1 MMPWFAPVIRAL
13 DLGVFL
19 AFGLE
24 IALFVYALWPSGSPI
39 AHNFGRRLI
48 WADVRKDA
56 SALVYFG
63 NFVWVYWILRVPAE
77 TSVATHWVRLVYA
90 AGALWGITSSIA
102 TVLARLRGGRWW
114 FVRLAALDVL
124 FLAALIAAQVAGWL

>member
-1 MMPWFAPVIRAL
+1 MMWQFAPVIRAL
-13 DLGVFL
+13 DLTVFV

-24 IALFVYALWPSGSPI
+24 IALFAYALWPSGNPI

-48 WADVRKDA
+48 WADMRKDA
-56 SALVYFG
+56 SAFVYFG
-63 NFVWVYWILRVPAE
+63 GFVWAYWIMRVPAE
-77 TSVATHWVRLVYA
+77 TSVASPWVRLVYA
-90 AGALWGITSSIA
+90 SGALWGITSSIA